1 MKEQSKLKTEA
12 GLWLSLTKNHY
23 NNLLIDHIG
32 GFEFF
37 LLFFILTL
45 SCLPKRKLQ
54 NWSSICNA
62 AFRPIG

>member
-23 NNLLIDHIG
+23 NNLLIDHLG

-45 SCLPKRKLQ
+45 SCLP
-54 NWSSICNA
+54 
-62 AFRPIG
+62 